1 MPFILIY
8 DIVQLSTLVK
18 LRTDVVYLTLVSWA
32 NWISFSER
40 LSDYDSAVNYT
51 LDDYKYTA
59 RDEFTK
65 QLHYDI
71 VDFYVKTIRSFI
83 SEYELKNPYY
93 VTYELLD
100 NCTLCLQLYYMPF
113 TIKRGEHNDTR

>member
-40 LSDYDSAVNYT
+40 LSDYDNAVNYT
-51 LDDYKYTA
+51 LDEYKYTTH
-59 RDEFTK
+59 DEYTK
-65 QLHYDI
+65 QLHSDI
-71 VDFYVKTIRSFI
+71 VDFYVKTIRPFI

-100 NCTLCLQLYYMPF
+100 NCTLSLQLYYMPF
-113 TIKRGEHNDTR
+113 TIKRGEQNGT

>member
-51 LDDYKYTA
+51 LDKYKYTTQ
-59 RDEFTK
+59 DEYTK
-65 QLHYDI
+65 QLHSDI

-100 NCTLCLQLYYMPF
+100 NCTLSLQLYYMPF
-113 TIKRGEHNDTR
+113 TIKRGEQNGT

>member
-18 LRTDVVYLTLVSWA
+18 LRTDVVFLTLVSWA

-51 LDDYKYTA
+51 LDEYKYTTQ
-59 RDEFTK
+59 DEYTK
-65 QLHYDI
+65 QLHSDI

-100 NCTLCLQLYYMPF
+100 NCTLSLQLYYMPF
-113 TIKRGEHNDTR
+113 TIKRGEQNGT